1 MEESLK
7 SIYMAFAV
15 ITFVTA
21 ITLLVAMQMAYDTT
35 YKKVLEVINGG
46 FIW

>member
-1 MEESLK
+1 MEQSLK
-7 SIYMAFAV
+7 AIYMAFAT

-21 ITLLVAMQMAYDTT
+21 ITLLVIMQAAFAMAYE
-35 YKKVLEVINGG
+35 KIVEAVNGG